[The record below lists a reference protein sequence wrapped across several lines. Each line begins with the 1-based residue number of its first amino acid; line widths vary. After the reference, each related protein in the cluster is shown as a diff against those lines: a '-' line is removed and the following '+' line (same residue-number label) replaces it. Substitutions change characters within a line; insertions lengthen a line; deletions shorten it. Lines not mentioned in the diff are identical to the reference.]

1 MARDVV
7 QTFQTPMTPDATTDI
22 SHVIQL
28 AVAPVFLLAG
38 IGAFTNVCTI
48 RLGRIFDRIRLL
60 ESTFTTR
67 HPADQQRVVVDL
79 AALQRRAR
87 HIYLAI
93 ALDIVAGLL
102 VCLLVA
108 TAFIQHFFNFEIRG
122 LIGGLFIVAMLAL
135 IGGLLA
141 FLREVFVAV
150 RSLRFDMP
158 STEN

>member
-1 MARDVV
+1 M
-7 QTFQTPMTPDATTDI
+7 PDLATDI

-28 AVAPVFLLAG
+28 SVAPVFLLAG

-60 ESTFTTR
+60 EGLFTT
-67 HPADQQRVVVDL
+67 QQAEVQQNVVSDL
-79 AALQRRAR
+79 VALQRRAR
-87 HIYLAI
+87 YIYLAI

-102 VCLLVA
+102 VCILVA
-108 TAFIQHFFNFEIRG
+108 TAFVQHFFQFRISG
-122 LIGGLFIVAMLAL
+122 LIGGLFILAMLAL

-158 STEN
+158 TLGA